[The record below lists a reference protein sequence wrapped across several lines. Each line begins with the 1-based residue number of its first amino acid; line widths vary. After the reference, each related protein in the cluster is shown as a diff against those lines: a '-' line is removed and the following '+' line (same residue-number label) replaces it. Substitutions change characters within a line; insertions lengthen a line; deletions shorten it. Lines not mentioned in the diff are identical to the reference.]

1 MALSVVIVD
10 DSEAF
15 LASARGLLERQG
27 LDVVGVATSPAEAL
41 DRVPELRPDV
51 VVVDLHLGAASGL
64 ELAGLLSAAD
74 ASPAVVLVSTI
85 DRDDLAA
92 LVVGSPVRG
101 VLTKTDLSATA
112 LESIVGGAG
121 LPA

>member
-1 MALSVVIVD
+1 
-10 DSEAF
+10 
-15 LASARGLLERQG
+15 
-27 LDVVGVATSPAEAL
+27 
-41 DRVPELRPDV
+41 
-51 VVVDLHLGAASGL
+51 
-64 ELAGLLSAAD
+64 
-74 ASPAVVLVSTI
+74 VSTI